1 MGFIGRLVPTGR
13 ACFESRRSAKV
24 LREARCEGA
33 AQVAQHTAHH
43 TGRRIDAARDCAI
56 TAITVSLNN
65 ADSLGGFLNQIAS
78 RSAPRTIYGESQ
90 PVTATEFAWEIV
102 GEFIGRP

>member
-24 LREARCEGA
+24 LREARREVA
-33 AQVAQHTAHH
+33 AQVAQYTAHH
-43 TGRRIDAARDCAI
+43 TGKRIDAARDCAT
-56 TAITVSLNN
+56 TAITVSSNQNN

-78 RSAPRTIYGESQ
+78 SSAPRVRRKS
-90 PVTATEFAWEIV
+90 
-102 GEFIGRP
+102 